1 MKFKIGDRVERITQR
16 NSNYNGK
23 IFEIGDTGIV
33 KRIDEDYSYIDVKL
47 DKNNYLFCGNSLE
60 FFKLAKISSLKQ
72 FLGSKPRW
80 TQKNIKT

>member
-33 KRIDEDYSYIDVKL
+33 KRIDEDYRYIDVKL
-47 DKNNYLFCGNSLE
+47 DKNNYLFEGNSPK
-60 FFKLAKISSLKQ
+60 FFKLITIKSLKQ
-72 FLGSKPRW
+72 FLENKPKW
-80 TQKNIKT
+80 I